1 MHHCLYYSVKFN
13 ESKEKFK
20 TVVGYF
26 LTTKNNVAPS
36 LPSSNFPLK
45 LIIRESLMFFFL
57 DESIP
62 MSLYQ
67 FWCYEKSN
75 TFPIAQS
82 TVLDI
87 STSFSYASCLF
98 FTDWL

>member
-26 LTTKNNVAPS
+26 LTTKSNVAPS
-36 LPSSNFPLK
+36 LPSSNFSLK

-98 FTDWL
+98 FTD

>member
-26 LTTKNNVAPS
+26 LTTKSNVAPS
-36 LPSSNFPLK
+36 LPSSNFSLK

-67 FWCYEKSN
+67 F
-75 TFPIAQS
+75 
-82 TVLDI
+82 
-87 STSFSYASCLF
+87 
-98 FTDWL
+98 

>member
-1 MHHCLYYSVKFN
+1 MHHCLYYSVTFN

-20 TVVGYF
+20 PVVGYF

-67 FWCYEKSN
+67 F
-75 TFPIAQS
+75 
-82 TVLDI
+82 
-87 STSFSYASCLF
+87 
-98 FTDWL
+98 